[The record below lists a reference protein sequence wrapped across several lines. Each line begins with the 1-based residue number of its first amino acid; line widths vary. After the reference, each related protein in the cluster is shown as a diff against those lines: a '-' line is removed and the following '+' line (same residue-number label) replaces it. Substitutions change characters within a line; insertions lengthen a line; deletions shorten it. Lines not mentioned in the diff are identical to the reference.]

1 MVIPIITMSST
12 YKMRIVVLRLQ
23 CMTHIA
29 WSPLLSLY
37 PNLPNALLNLS
48 NHVQKYNLRPYS
60 KWMHFCYRIKCLLIV
75 YSILLSKILR
85 NHSCFEPFNAKNP
98 FTPLSTSLSNTK
110 SGELMQRIAKKKL
123 GLSGPMITE
132 LIVEKSWEKSLIF
145 LLILNN
151 IFHLIK

>member
-23 CMTHIA
+23 CMTHIV

-37 PNLPNALLNLS
+37 PNLPNALLNLP
-48 NHVQKYNLRPYS
+48 NHVQKYNLRPCS
-60 KWMHFCYRIKCLLIV
+60 IWMHFCYRIKCLLIV

-98 FTPLSTSLSNTK
+98 FTPLSTSLS
-110 SGELMQRIAKKKL
+110 S
-123 GLSGPMITE
+123 TE
-132 LIVEKSWEKSLIF
+132 WWVDAAYSEEKTRVIRAYDYRTDYREILWKFFDIF
-145 LLILNN
+145 IN
-151 IFHLIK
+151 FE